1 MPKLSK
7 ILLPI
12 LAGLLAAAITT
23 PAARAS
29 AGQASPRNTRAS
41 ASTARAHPAY
51 SQPGVSPDGKEIA
64 FVSGGDIWTVP
75 ASGGEARLLVADDA
89 TDSRPLYSP
98 DGARLAY
105 VSARGGIGDIY
116 VLTIATGQVI
126 RLTHGD
132 APDGVDGWSRDGKW
146 IYFSS
151 TNHDISYM
159 NDVYRVSVEG
169 GTPMPVAA
177 DRYANEYFAAPS
189 PNGKTVAITARG
201 IVSEQWWRKGHSHLD
216 ESEIWLVHDGATPK
230 YEAVTDGSAK
240 DLWPMWNADGRELYY
255 VSDRSGA
262 QNIWAQAPGG
272 KAREVTQFKAGRVLW
287 PAISADGRTIVFE
300 RHFGIWK
307 LDPAT
312 GRVNEVP
319 VTRRG
324 IPAGPGVEHLRL
336 TDHIED
342 LALSPDGKKV
352 AFVVHGEVF
361 AASAKDGGDAM
372 RVTHT
377 PAEESEVRWAP
388 DSRRVVYVS
397 DRDGVPHLFL
407 YDFATSKETRLTHDT
422 GADAAPRFSPD
433 GKMLAFER
441 GGHELRVMDLETKQE
456 RAIANGHFGRPPFE
470 TEGPLVWSP
479 DGKWIAYIDIAD
491 NLFRNIWAVPVAG
504 GEARPLSFLPDAF
517 SGSVTWSPDGRYVLF
532 NARQRTEMG
541 QIARVDLIPHAPK
554 FREDEFRDLFKETPK
569 TPTGNAKAASMEAAE
584 KASAAP
590 AKPVTIDWNGIRER
604 VSLVPTGLDAGSA
617 VISPDG
623 KWLLLTATVAG
634 QQNLYL
640 YSLDELAKEPRVA
653 RQLTSTPGP
662 KGDAQFS
669 PDGKK
674 IYYLDRG
681 KIQIAT
687 VATHTEKPLAVTA
700 EMDVDFAREK
710 MEMFDEAWTYL
721 RDFYFDPN
729 HNGANWDE
737 VRSEYE
743 PRVAAAANPD
753 EVRRLISLMLGELNG
768 SHLGISGPERPT
780 PVVGRLG
787 VDFDRAEYERDGHLR
802 VTNILPLGPA
812 SLAGG
817 IKEGDYLTAID
828 GHALAPHTNL
838 DALLEYKIGKRVALT
853 MASSADGADAR
864 TVIVQPI
871 ATANE
876 KELLYRQWVER
887 NRAYVE
893 KISDGKLGYVHI
905 PDMEESSLQNF
916 YLDLDTQNRSRE
928 GVVIDIRSN
937 TGGFVNAYALD
948 VLSRR
953 PYLSMTPRDFP
964 TASARSELGQR
975 SLELPTIL
983 VTNQQSLSD
992 AEDFAEG
999 YRSMKLGKVVGEPT
1013 AGWIIYT
1020 SGTRLIDGS
1029 FLRLPFIRVNAAD
1042 GTPMEL
1048 HPRPVD
1054 FLVKRPMGESY
1065 TGHDVQLEAAVRELL
1080 KEISSGA
1087 KQKRETPTSK

>member
-1 MPKLSK
+1 MANVKKYLF
-7 ILLPI
+7 LVT
-12 LAGLLAAAITT
+12 AALVATT
-23 PAARAS
+23 VSARAQKT
-29 AGQASPRNTRAS
+29 GAS
-41 ASTARAHPAY
+41 AASEKACPAY
-51 SQPGVSPDGKEIA
+51 SEPGVSPDGKEIA

-75 ASGGEARLLVADDA
+75 ASGGEARLLVSDMA

-98 DGARLAY
+98 DGTRLAY
-105 VSARGGIGDIY
+105 VSARDGSGNVY
-116 VLTIATGQVI
+116 VLTFATGEVK
-126 RLTHGD
+126 RLTYD
-132 APDGVDGWSRDGKW
+132 DTLDRVDGWSRDGKW

-151 TNHDISYM
+151 ANHNISYM

-169 GTPMPVAA
+169 GTPMAVAA

-189 PNGKTVAITARG
+189 PDGKTVAITARG

-216 ESEIWLVHDGATPK
+216 ESEIWLVRDGATPK

-272 KAREVTQFKAGRVLW
+272 KAREVTQFKTGRVLW

-307 LDPAT
+307 LDT
-312 GRVNEVP
+312 TSGRVNEVAI
-319 VTRRG
+319 TRRG
-324 IPAGPGVEHLRL
+324 IPAGPAVEHLRL
-336 TDHIED
+336 TDHIRD

-352 AFVVHGEVF
+352 AFVAHGEVF

-372 RVTHT
+372 RVTYT
-377 PAEESEVRWAP
+377 PGEESEVRWAP
-388 DSRRVVYVS
+388 DSRRLVYVS

-407 YDFATSKETRLTHDT
+407 YDFATSKETRLTHDS

-433 GKMLAFER
+433 GNMLAFER
-441 GGHELRVMDLETKQE
+441 SGRELRVMDLESKQE
-456 RAIANGHFGRPPFE
+456 RAIASGHFGRPPFE

-504 GEARPLSFLPDAF
+504 GKSRPLSFLPDAF
-517 SGSVTWSPDGRYVLF
+517 SGSVTWSTDGTYVLF

-554 FREDEFRDLFKETPK
+554 FREDEFRDLFKETLK
-569 TPTGNAKAASMEAAE
+569 TPTGNAKAASTEAAE
-584 KASAAP
+584 KANAAP
-590 AKPVTIDWNGIRER
+590 AKPVTIDWDGIRER
-604 VSLVPTGLDAGSA
+604 VSLVPTGLDAGTA

-662 KGDAQFS
+662 KADAQFS
-669 PDGKK
+669 PDGKEV
-674 IYYLDRG
+674 YYLDRG

-687 VATHTEKPLAVTA
+687 VGTHTEKPLAVTA

-710 MEMFDEAWTYL
+710 VEMFDEAWTHL
-721 RDFYFDPN
+721 RDFFFDPN

-743 PRVAAAANPD
+743 PRVEAAANPD

-768 SHLGISGPERPT
+768 SHLGISGAERPQPT
-780 PVVGRLG
+780 VGRIGL
-787 VDFDRAEYERDGHLR
+787 DFDRAEAERSGHLR

-812 SLAGG
+812 ELAGG
-817 IKEGDYLTAID
+817 IKSGEYLTAVD
-828 GHALAPHTNL
+828 GQAIGAHTNL
-838 DALLEYKIGKRVALT
+838 DGLLEHKVGKRVALT
-853 MASSADGADAR
+853 MASSADGADAH
-864 TVIVQPI
+864 TVVVQPV
-871 ATANE
+871 TTSQE

-893 KISDGKLGYVHI
+893 KISGGKLGYVHI
-905 PDMEESSLQNF
+905 PDMGESSLQKF

-964 TASARSELGQR
+964 TAPARSELGQR
-975 SLELPTIL
+975 ALELPTIL
-983 VTNQQSLSD
+983 VTNQHSLSD
-992 AEDFAEG
+992 AEDFTEG

-1020 SGTRLIDGS
+1020 SGTQLIDGS
-1029 FLRLPFIRVNAAD
+1029 SLRLPFIRVNAAD

-1065 TGHDVQLEAAVRELL
+1065 TDHDVQLDTAVRELL
-1080 KEISSGA
+1080 KEIPSSGRP
-1087 KQKRETPTSK
+1087 QM

>member
-1 MPKLSK
+1 MARVKK
-7 ILLPI
+7 YLLVVI
-12 LAGLLAAAITT
+12 AALVATT
-23 PAARAS
+23 VSTRAQRAS
-29 AGQASPRNTRAS
+29 ALAS
-41 ASTARAHPAY
+41 AEKARPAY
-51 SQPGVSPDGKEIA
+51 SEPGVSPDGKEIA

-75 ASGGEARLLVADDA
+75 ASGGEARLLVSDMA

-98 DGARLAY
+98 DGTKLAY
-105 VSARGGIGDIY
+105 VSARDGSGNVY
-116 VLTIATGQVI
+116 VLTFATGEVK
-126 RLTHGD
+126 RLTYD
-132 APDGVDGWSRDGKW
+132 DTLDRVDGWSRDGKW

-169 GTPMPVAA
+169 GTPMAVAA

-189 PNGKTVAITARG
+189 PDGKTVAITARG

-216 ESEIWLVHDGATPK
+216 ESEIWLVRDGAPPK

-262 QNIWAQAPGG
+262 QNIWAQTPGE
-272 KAREVTQFKAGRVLW
+272 KAREVTQFKTGRVLW
-287 PAISADGRTIVFE
+287 PSISVDGRTIVFE

-307 LDPAT
+307 LDTAT
-312 GRVNEVP
+312 GRANEVAI
-319 VTRRG
+319 TRRG
-324 IPAGPGVEHLRL
+324 IPAGPAVEHLRL
-336 TDHIED
+336 TDHIRD
-342 LALSPDGKKV
+342 LALSPDDKKV
-352 AFVVHGEVF
+352 AFVAHGEVF

-372 RVTHT
+372 RVTYT
-377 PAEESEVRWAP
+377 PAEESEVRWAR
-388 DSRRVVYVS
+388 DSRRLVYVS

-407 YDFATSKETRLTHDT
+407 YDFATSKETQLTHDT
-422 GADAAPRFSPD
+422 GADAALRFSPD

-441 GGHELRVMDLETKQE
+441 SGRELRVMDLESKQE
-456 RAIANGHFGRPPFE
+456 RAIASGHFGRPPFE

-491 NLFRNIWAVPVAG
+491 NLFRNVWAVPVAG
-504 GEARPLSFLPDAF
+504 GEARPVSFLPDVF
-517 SGSVTWSPDGRYVLF
+517 SGSVAWSPDGTYVLF
-532 NARQRTEMG
+532 NAGQRTEMG

-569 TPTGNAKAASMEAAE
+569 SPAGNAKTAAADADE
-584 KASAAP
+584 KAKVTP
-590 AKPVTIDWNGIRER
+590 AKPVTIDWDGIRDR
-604 VSLVPTGLDAGSA
+604 ASLVETGLDAGSET
-617 VISPDG
+617 ISPDG
-623 KWLLLTATVAG
+623 KWLLLNASVAG
-634 QQNLYL
+634 QENLYL
-640 YSLDELAKEPRVA
+640 YSLDELSKEPRVA

-662 KGDAQFS
+662 KADAQFS
-669 PDGKK
+669 PDGKEV
-674 IYYLDRG
+674 YYLDRG
-681 KIQIAT
+681 TIQ
-687 VATHTEKPLAVTA
+687 VATIESHQTKPLAVSA

-710 MEMFDEAWTYL
+710 VEMFDEAWTYL
-721 RDFYFDPN
+721 RDFFFDAN
-729 HNGANWDE
+729 HNGANWNE

-743 PRVAAAANPD
+743 PRVEAAANPD
-753 EVRRLISLMLGELNG
+753 EVRRFISLMLGELNG
-768 SHLGISGPERPT
+768 SHLGISGAERAQPT
-780 PVVGRLG
+780 VGRIGL
-787 VDFDRAEYERDGHLR
+787 DFDRAEAESSGHLR

-812 SLAGG
+812 ELAGG
-817 IKEGDYLTAID
+817 IKTGEYLTAVD
-828 GHALAPHTNL
+828 GLAIGAHTNL
-838 DALLEYKIGKRVALT
+838 DALLEHKIGKRVALT
-853 MASSADGADAR
+853 MASSADGAEAR
-864 TVIVQPI
+864 TVIVQPV
-871 ATANE
+871 TTSQE
-876 KELLYRQWVER
+876 KELLYHQWVER
-887 NRAYVE
+887 NRAYVD
-893 KISDGKLGYVHI
+893 KISNGKLGYVHI
-905 PDMEESSLQNF
+905 PDMGESSLQNF

-964 TASARSELGQR
+964 TAPARSELGQR

-983 VTNQQSLSD
+983 VTNQHSLSD
-992 AEDFAEG
+992 AEDFTEG

-1020 SGTRLIDGS
+1020 SGTQLIDGS
-1029 FLRLPFIRVNAAD
+1029 FLRLPFIRITAAD

-1065 TGHDVQLEAAVRELL
+1065 TDHDVQLDTAVRELL
-1080 KEISSGA
+1080 KEIPNSA
-1087 KQKRETPTSK
+1087 RPQM

>member
-1 MPKLSK
+1 MANVKRYLFLVTAVLFATTVS
-7 ILLPI
+7 
-12 LAGLLAAAITT
+12 AGAQKTG
-23 PAARAS
+23 AS
-29 AGQASPRNTRAS
+29 AATEK
-41 ASTARAHPAY
+41 ARPAY
-51 SQPGVSPDGKEIA
+51 SEPGVSPDGKEIA

-75 ASGGEARLLVADDA
+75 ASGGEARLLVSDMA
-89 TDSRPLYSP
+89 TDARPLYSP
-98 DGARLAY
+98 EGTRLAY
-105 VSARGGIGDIY
+105 VSTRDGGGNVY
-116 VLTIATGQVI
+116 MLTFATGEVK
-126 RLTHGD
+126 RLTYDD
-132 APDGVDGWSRDGKW
+132 ALDRVDGWSRDGKW

-151 TNHDISYM
+151 ANHDISYM

-169 GTPMPVAA
+169 GTPMAVAA

-189 PNGKTVAITARG
+189 PDGKTVAITARG

-216 ESEIWLVHDGATPK
+216 ESEIWLMRDGATPK

-262 QNIWAQAPGG
+262 QNIWVQPVGG
-272 KAREVTQFKAGRVLW
+272 KAREVTQFKTGRVLW
-287 PAISADGRTIVFE
+287 PSISADARTIVFE

-307 LDPAT
+307 LDTAS
-312 GRVNEVP
+312 GRVNEV
-319 VTRRG
+319 VITRRG
-324 IPAGPGVEHLRL
+324 IPAGPAVEHLQL
-336 TDHIED
+336 TDHIRD

-352 AFVVHGEVF
+352 AFVAHGEVF

-372 RVTHT
+372 RVTYT
-377 PAEESEVRWAP
+377 PGEESEVRWAP
-388 DSRRVVYVS
+388 DSRRLVYVS

-407 YDFATSKETRLTHDT
+407 YDFTTGKETRLTHDS
-422 GADAAPRFSPD
+422 GADAVPRFSAD

-441 GGHELRVMDLETKQE
+441 DGRELRVMDLGTKQE
-456 RAIANGHFGRPPFE
+456 RAIASGHFGRPPLE

-491 NLFRNIWAVPVAG
+491 NLFRNVWAAPVGG
-504 GEARPLSFLPDAF
+504 GEARPVSFLPDVF
-517 SGSVTWSPDGRYVLF
+517 SGSVAWSPDGTYVLF
-532 NARQRTEMG
+532 SAGQRTEMG

-569 TPTGNAKAASMEAAE
+569 TPTGNAKTAAGNADE
-584 KASAAP
+584 KAKTTP
-590 AKPVTIDWNGIRER
+590 AKPVTIDWDGIRDR
-604 VSLVPTGLDAGSA
+604 VSLVATGLDAGSET
-617 VISPDG
+617 ISADG
-623 KWLLLTATVAG
+623 KWLLFTASVAG
-634 QQNLYL
+634 QENLYL

-662 KGDAQFS
+662 KADAQFS
-669 PDGKK
+669 PDGKEV
-674 IYYLDRG
+674 YYLDRG

-710 MEMFDEAWTYL
+710 VEMFDEAWTYL
-721 RDFYFDPN
+721 RDFFFDPN
-729 HNGANWDE
+729 HNGANWNE

-743 PRVAAAANPD
+743 PRVEAAANPD

-768 SHLGISGPERPT
+768 SHLGISGAERPQPT
-780 PVVGRLG
+780 VGRIGL
-787 VDFDRAEYERDGHLR
+787 DFDRAEAESSGHLR
-802 VTNILPLGPA
+802 VTTILPMGPA
-812 SLAGG
+812 QLAGG
-817 IKEGDYLTAID
+817 IKSGEYLTAVD
-828 GHALAPHTNL
+828 GQAIGAHTNL
-838 DALLEYKIGKRVALT
+838 DALLEHKIGKRVALT
-853 MASSADGADAR
+853 MASSAEGADAR
-864 TVIVQPI
+864 TVIVQPV
-871 ATANE
+871 TTSQE
-876 KELLYRQWVER
+876 KELLYHQWVER

-893 KISDGKLGYVHI
+893 KISGGKLGYVHI
-905 PDMEESSLQNF
+905 PDMGERSLQNF

-964 TASARSELGQR
+964 TAPARSELGQR

-992 AEDFAEG
+992 AEDFTEG

-1020 SGTRLIDGS
+1020 SGTQLIDGS
-1029 FLRLPFIRVNAAD
+1029 FLRLPFIRITAAD

-1065 TGHDVQLEAAVRELL
+1065 TDRDVQLDTAVRELL
-1080 KEISSGA
+1080 KEIPNSA
-1087 KQKRETPTSK
+1087 RPRM

>member
-1 MPKLSK
+1 MASVKK
-7 ILLPI
+7 YLLLVI
-12 LAGLLAAAITT
+12 AALVATT
-23 PAARAS
+23 VPAHAQKTSAS
-29 AGQASPRNTRAS
+29 APTEK
-41 ASTARAHPAY
+41 ARPAY
-51 SQPGVSPDGKEIA
+51 SEPGVSPDGKEIA
-64 FVSGGDIWTVP
+64 FISGGDIWTVP
-75 ASGGEARLLVADDA
+75 ASGGEARLLVSDTA

-98 DGARLAY
+98 DGTRLAY
-105 VSARGGIGDIY
+105 VSARDGSGNVY
-116 VLTIATGQVI
+116 MLTFATGEVK
-126 RLTHGD
+126 RLTYD
-132 APDGVDGWSRDGKW
+132 DTLDRVDGWSRDGKW

-151 TNHDISYM
+151 ANHDISYM
-159 NDVYRVSVEG
+159 NDVYRVSVDG
-169 GTPMPVAA
+169 GTPMAVAA

-189 PNGKTVAITARG
+189 PDGKTVAITARG

-216 ESEIWLVHDGATPK
+216 ESEIWLVRDGATPR

-240 DLWPMWNADGRELYY
+240 DLWPMWSADGRELYY
-255 VSDRSGA
+255 ASDRSGA
-262 QNIWAQAPGG
+262 QNIWAQPVGG

-287 PAISADGRTIVFE
+287 PAISNDGRTIVFE

-307 LDPAT
+307 LDTGT
-312 GRVNEVP
+312 GRVNEVAI
-319 VTRRG
+319 TRRG
-324 IPAGPGVEHLRL
+324 IPAGPAVEHLRL
-336 TDHIED
+336 TDHIRD

-352 AFVVHGEVF
+352 AFVAHGEVF

-372 RVTHT
+372 RVTYT
-377 PAEESEVRWAP
+377 PGEESEVRWAP
-388 DSRRVVYVS
+388 DSRRLVYVS

-407 YDFATSKETRLTHDT
+407 YDFATSKETRLTHDS
-422 GADAAPRFSPD
+422 GADAAPRFSAD

-441 GGHELRVMDLETKQE
+441 DGRELRVMDLESKQE
-456 RAIANGHFGRPPFE
+456 RAIASGHFGRPPFE

-491 NLFRNIWAVPVAG
+491 NLFRNIWAVPVTG
-504 GEARPLSFLPDAF
+504 GKARPLSFLPDAF
-517 SGSVTWSPDGRYVLF
+517 SGSVTWGTDGTYVLF

-569 TPTGNAKAASMEAAE
+569 TPTGNAKAASTEATE
-584 KASAAP
+584 KANAAP
-590 AKPVTIDWNGIRER
+590 AKPVTIDWNGIRDR
-604 VSLVPTGLDAGSA
+604 VSLIPTGLDAGTA

-640 YSLDELAKEPRVA
+640 YSLNELAKEPRVA

-662 KGDAQFS
+662 KADAQFS
-669 PDGKK
+669 PDGKEV
-674 IYYLDRG
+674 YYLDRG

-710 MEMFDEAWTYL
+710 VEMFDEAWTYL
-721 RDFYFDPN
+721 RDFFFDPN

-743 PRVAAAANPD
+743 PRVEAAANPD

-768 SHLGISGPERPT
+768 SHLGISGAERPQ
-780 PVVGRLG
+780 PSVGRIGL
-787 VDFDRAEYERDGHLR
+787 DFDRAEAESSGHLR

-812 SLAGG
+812 ELAGG
-817 IKEGDYLTAID
+817 IKTGEYLTAVD
-828 GHALAPHTNL
+828 GQAIGAHSNL
-838 DALLEYKIGKRVALT
+838 DALLEHKIGKRVALT

-864 TVIVQPI
+864 TVIVQPV
-871 ATANE
+871 TTSQE
-876 KELLYRQWVER
+876 KELLYHQWVEK

-893 KISDGKLGYVHI
+893 KISGGKLGYVHI
-905 PDMEESSLQNF
+905 PDMGESSLQNF

-964 TASARSELGQR
+964 TAPARSELGQR

-983 VTNQQSLSD
+983 VTNQHSLSD
-992 AEDFAEG
+992 AEDFTEG

-1020 SGTRLIDGS
+1020 SGTQLIDGS

-1065 TGHDVQLEAAVRELL
+1065 TEHDVQLDTAVRELL
-1080 KEISSGA
+1080 KQISA
-1087 KQKRETPTSK
+1087 K

>member
-1 MPKLSK
+1 MANVKKYLW
-7 ILLPI
+7 LG
-12 LAGLLAAAITT
+12 LAGILTATLST
-23 PAARAS
+23 RAVD
-29 AGQASPRNTRAS
+29 ASPRRAS
-41 ASTARAHPAY
+41 EAASAMKEKARPAF
-51 SQPGVSPDGKEIA
+51 SQPSVSPDGKEIA
-64 FVSGGDIWTVP
+64 FVSGGNVWTVP
-75 ASGGEARLLVADDA
+75 ATGGEARLLVSDMA

-98 DGARLAY
+98 DGTRLAY
-105 VSARGGIGDIY
+105 VSERSGSGNVYI
-116 VLTIATGQVI
+116 LTFATGEVK
-126 RLTHGD
+126 RLTHD
-132 APDGVDGWSRDGKW
+132 DDLNGVDGWSRDGKW

-151 TNHDISYM
+151 ANHDISYM

-169 GTPMPVAA
+169 GTPMAVAA

-189 PNGKTVAITARG
+189 PDGKTVAITARG
-201 IVSEQWWRKGHSHLD
+201 IVSAQWWRKGHSHLD
-216 ESEIWLVHDGATPK
+216 ESEIWLVRDGATPK

-262 QNIWAQAPGG
+262 QNIWAQAVGG
-272 KAREVTQFKAGRVLW
+272 KAREVTQFKTGRVLW
-287 PAISADGRTIVFE
+287 PAISADGRAIVFE

-307 LDPAT
+307 LDTAT
-312 GRVNEVP
+312 GRVNEVAI
-319 VTRRG
+319 TRRG
-324 IPAGPGVEHLRL
+324 IPAGPATEHLRL
-336 TDHIED
+336 TDHIRD

-352 AFVVHGEVF
+352 AFVAHGEVF

-372 RVTHT
+372 RVTFT
-377 PAEESEVRWAP
+377 PTEESQVRWAP
-388 DSRRVVYVS
+388 DSRRLVYVS

-407 YDFATSKETRLTHDT
+407 YDFATSKETRLTHDA

-441 GGHELRVMDLETKQE
+441 GGHELRVMDLESKQE
-456 RAIANGHFGRPPFE
+456 HAIATGHFGRPPFE
-470 TEGPLVWSP
+470 TEGPFVWSP
-479 DGKWIAYIDIAD
+479 DGKWIAYIDVAD

-504 GEARPLSFLPDAF
+504 GEARPVSFLPDVF
-517 SGSVTWSPDGRYVLF
+517 SGSVAWSPDGAYVLF
-532 NARQRTEMG
+532 NATQRTEMG

-569 TPTGNAKAASMEAAE
+569 SPTGNTKAAAADTDE
-584 KASAAP
+584 KTKSTP
-590 AKPVTIDWNGIRER
+590 VKPVTIDWDGIRER

-617 VISPDG
+617 TISPDG
-623 KWLLLTATVAG
+623 KWLLLNASVAG
-634 QQNLYL
+634 QENLYL

-662 KGDAQFS
+662 KADAQFS
-669 PDGKK
+669 PDGKEVF
-674 IYYLDRG
+674 YLDRG
-681 KIQIAT
+681 TIQVVT
-687 VATHTEKPLAVTA
+687 VESHQVKPLAVSA
-700 EMDVDFAREK
+700 EMDVDFTREK
-710 MEMFDEAWTYL
+710 VEMFEEAWTYL
-721 RDFYFDPN
+721 RDFFFDPN

-743 PRVAAAANPD
+743 PRVEAAANPD

-768 SHLGISGPERPT
+768 SHLGISSPERSQPT
-780 PVVGRLG
+780 VGRIGL
-787 VDFDRAEYERDGHLR
+787 DFDRAEAESSGRLR

-812 SLAGG
+812 ELAGG
-817 IKEGDYLTAID
+817 IKSGEYLIAVDGQAIE
-828 GHALAPHTNL
+828 AHTNL
-838 DALLEYKIGKRVALT
+838 NALLEHKIGKRVALT
-853 MASSADGADAR
+853 MAFSADGADAR
-864 TVIVQPI
+864 TVIVQPV
-871 ATANE
+871 TTSQE
-876 KELLYRQWVER
+876 KELLYHQWVETK
-887 NRAYVE
+887 RAYVE
-893 KISDGKLGYVHI
+893 KISNGKLGYVHI
-905 PDMEESSLQNF
+905 PDMGESSLQNF

-975 SLELPTIL
+975 ALELPTIL
-983 VTNQQSLSD
+983 VTNQHSLSD
-992 AEDFAEG
+992 AEDFTEG

-1020 SGTRLIDGS
+1020 SGTQLIDGS
-1029 FLRLPFIRVNAAD
+1029 FLRLPFIRITAAD

-1065 TGHDVQLEAAVRELL
+1065 TNDDAQLDTAVRELL
-1080 KEISSGA
+1080 KEIPNSTRA
-1087 KQKRETPTSK
+1087 QK

>member
-1 MPKLSK
+1 MANVKKYLFLVTAALFATTVS
-7 ILLPI
+7 
-12 LAGLLAAAITT
+12 AGAQKTG
-23 PAARAS
+23 AS
-29 AGQASPRNTRAS
+29 AATEK
-41 ASTARAHPAY
+41 ARPAY
-51 SQPGVSPDGKEIA
+51 SEPGVSPDGKEIA

-75 ASGGEARLLVADDA
+75 ASGGEARLLVSDMA

-98 DGARLAY
+98 DGTRLAY
-105 VSARGGIGDIY
+105 VSAREGSGNVY
-116 VLTIATGQVI
+116 MLTFATGEVKK
-126 RLTHGD
+126 LTYD
-132 APDGVDGWSRDGKW
+132 DTLDRVDGWSHDGKW

-151 TNHDISYM
+151 ANHDISYM

-169 GTPMPVAA
+169 GTPMAVAA

-189 PNGKTVAITARG
+189 PDGKTVAITARG

-216 ESEIWLVHDGATPK
+216 ESEIWLVRDGATPK
-230 YEAVTDGSAK
+230 YEAMTDGSAK

-262 QNIWAQAPGG
+262 QNIWAQPVGG
-272 KAREVTQFKAGRVLW
+272 KAREVTQFKTGRVLW
-287 PAISADGRTIVFE
+287 PSISLDGRTIVFE

-307 LDPAT
+307 LDTAS
-312 GRVNEVP
+312 GRANEVAI
-319 VTRRG
+319 TRRG
-324 IPAGPGVEHLRL
+324 IPAGPAVEHLRL
-336 TDHIED
+336 TDHIRD

-352 AFVVHGEVF
+352 AFVAHGEVF

-372 RVTHT
+372 RVTYT

-388 DSRRVVYVS
+388 DSRRLVYVS

-407 YDFATSKETRLTHDT
+407 YDFATSKETRLTHDA

-441 GGHELRVMDLETKQE
+441 DGRELRVMDLESKQE
-456 RAIANGHFGRPPFE
+456 RAIASGHFGRPPFE

-491 NLFRNIWAVPVAG
+491 NLFRNVWAVPVAG
-504 GEARPLSFLPDAF
+504 GEARSVSFLPDVF
-517 SGSVTWSPDGRYVLF
+517 SGSVAWSPDGTYVLF
-532 NARQRTEMG
+532 NAGQRTEMS
-541 QIARVDLIPHAPK
+541 QIARVDLVPHAPK

-569 TPTGNAKAASMEAAE
+569 SPTGNAKTVPGDADE
-584 KASAAP
+584 KAKATP
-590 AKPVTIDWNGIRER
+590 AKPVTIDWDGIRDR
-604 VSLVPTGLDAGSA
+604 VSLVATGLDAGSET
-617 VISPDG
+617 ISADG
-623 KWLLLTATVAG
+623 KWLLLTASVAG
-634 QQNLYL
+634 QENLYL
-640 YSLDELAKEPRVA
+640 YSLDELLKEPRVA

-662 KGDAQFS
+662 KADAQFS
-669 PDGKK
+669 PDGKEV
-674 IYYLDRG
+674 YYLDRG
-681 KIQIAT
+681 KIQIGT

-710 MEMFDEAWTYL
+710 VEMFDEAWTYL
-721 RDFYFDPN
+721 RDFFFDAN
-729 HNGANWDE
+729 HNGANWNE

-743 PRVAAAANPD
+743 PRVEAAANPD

-768 SHLGISGPERPT
+768 SHLGISGAERSQPT
-780 PVVGRLG
+780 VGRIGL
-787 VDFDRAEYERDGHLR
+787 DFDRAEAESSGHLR

-812 SLAGG
+812 ELAGE
-817 IKEGDYLTAID
+817 IKTGEYLTVVDGQAI
-828 GHALAPHTNL
+828 GAHTNL
-838 DALLEYKIGKRVALT
+838 HALLEHKIGKRVALT

-864 TVIVQPI
+864 TVIVQPV
-871 ATANE
+871 TTSQE
-876 KELLYRQWVER
+876 KELLYHQWVER

-893 KISDGKLGYVHI
+893 KISGGKLGYVHI
-905 PDMEESSLQNF
+905 PDMGERSLQNF

-964 TASARSELGQR
+964 TAPARSELGQR

-992 AEDFAEG
+992 AEDFTEG

-1020 SGTRLIDGS
+1020 SGTQLIDGS
-1029 FLRLPFIRVNAAD
+1029 FLRLPFIRITAAD

-1065 TGHDVQLEAAVRELL
+1065 TDHDAQLDMAVRELL
-1080 KEISSGA
+1080 KEIPN
-1087 KQKRETPTSK
+1087 KERPQM

>member
-1 MPKLSK
+1 MARVKK
-7 ILLPI
+7 YLLVVI
-12 LAGLLAAAITT
+12 AALVATT
-23 PAARAS
+23 VSTRAQRAS
-29 AGQASPRNTRAS
+29 AL
-41 ASTARAHPAY
+41 ASTEKARPAY
-51 SQPGVSPDGKEIA
+51 SEPGVSPDGKEIA

-75 ASGGEARLLVADDA
+75 ASGGEARLLVSDMA

-98 DGARLAY
+98 DGTKLAY
-105 VSARGGIGDIY
+105 VSAHDGSGNVY
-116 VLTIATGQVI
+116 VLTFATGEVK
-126 RLTHGD
+126 RLTYD
-132 APDGVDGWSRDGKW
+132 DTLDRVDGWSHDGKW

-151 TNHDISYM
+151 ANHDISYM

-169 GTPMPVAA
+169 GTPMAVAA

-189 PNGKTVAITARG
+189 PDGKTVAITARG

-216 ESEIWLVHDGATPK
+216 ESEIWLVRDGSTPK

-262 QNIWAQAPGG
+262 QNIWAQTPGG
-272 KAREVTQFKAGRVLW
+272 KAREVTQFKTGRVLW
-287 PAISADGRTIVFE
+287 PSISVDGRTIVFE

-307 LDPAT
+307 LDTAT
-312 GRVNEVP
+312 GRANEVAI
-319 VTRRG
+319 TRRG
-324 IPAGPGVEHLRL
+324 IPAGPAVEHLRL
-336 TDHIED
+336 TDHIRD

-352 AFVVHGEVF
+352 AFVAHGEVF

-372 RVTHT
+372 RVTYT

-388 DSRRVVYVS
+388 DSRRLVYVS

-407 YDFATSKETRLTHDT
+407 YDFATSKETQLTHDT
-422 GADAAPRFSPD
+422 GADAALRFSPD

-441 GGHELRVMDLETKQE
+441 SGRELRVMDLESKQE
-456 RAIANGHFGRPPFE
+456 RAIASGHFGRPPFE

-491 NLFRNIWAVPVAG
+491 NLFRNVWAVPVAG
-504 GEARPLSFLPDAF
+504 GEARPVSFLPDVF
-517 SGSVTWSPDGRYVLF
+517 SGSVAWSPDGTYVLF
-532 NARQRTEMG
+532 NAGQRTEMG

-569 TPTGNAKAASMEAAE
+569 SPAGNAKTAAVDADE
-584 KASAAP
+584 KAKATP
-590 AKPVTIDWNGIRER
+590 AKPVTIDWDGIRDR
-604 VSLVPTGLDAGSA
+604 ASLVETGLDAGSET
-617 VISPDG
+617 ISPDG
-623 KWLLLTATVAG
+623 KWLLLNASVAG
-634 QQNLYL
+634 QESLYL
-640 YSLDELAKEPRVA
+640 YSLDELSKEPRVA

-662 KGDAQFS
+662 KSDAQFS
-669 PDGKK
+669 PDGKEV
-674 IYYLDRG
+674 YYLDRG
-681 KIQIAT
+681 TIQVAT
-687 VATHTEKPLAVTA
+687 VESHQAKPLAITA

-710 MEMFDEAWTYL
+710 KEMFDEAWTYL
-721 RDFYFDPN
+721 RDFFFDAN
-729 HNGANWDE
+729 HNGANWNE

-743 PRVAAAANPD
+743 PRVEAAANPD

-768 SHLGISGPERPT
+768 SHLGISGAERPQPT
-780 PVVGRLG
+780 VGRIGL
-787 VDFDRAEYERDGHLR
+787 DFDRAEAESSGHLR

-812 SLAGG
+812 ELAGG
-817 IKEGDYLTAID
+817 IKTGEYLTAVD
-828 GHALAPHTNL
+828 GLAIGAHTNL
-838 DALLEYKIGKRVALT
+838 DALLEHKIGKRVALT
-853 MASSADGADAR
+853 MASSADGAEAR
-864 TVIVQPI
+864 TVIVQPV
-871 ATANE
+871 TTSQE
-876 KELLYRQWVER
+876 KELLYHQWVER
-887 NRAYVE
+887 NRAYVD
-893 KISDGKLGYVHI
+893 KISNGKLGYVHI
-905 PDMEESSLQNF
+905 PDMGESSLQNF

-964 TASARSELGQR
+964 TAPARSELGQR

-983 VTNQQSLSD
+983 VTNQHSLSD
-992 AEDFAEG
+992 AEDFTEG

-1020 SGTRLIDGS
+1020 SGTQLIDGS
-1029 FLRLPFIRVNAAD
+1029 FLRLPFIRITAAD

-1065 TGHDVQLEAAVRELL
+1065 TDHDVQLDTAVRELL
-1080 KEISSGA
+1080 KEIPNSA
-1087 KQKRETPTSK
+1087 RPQM

>member
-1 MPKLSK
+1 MPNLKK
-7 ILLPI
+7 YLLCVP
-12 LAGLLAAAITT
+12 AAFLAAALLT
-23 PAARAS
+23 PLVNSSPRSANPDTAAEQAAR
-29 AGQASPRNTRAS
+29 
-41 ASTARAHPAY
+41 PAF
-51 SQPGVSPDGKEIA
+51 SQPAISPDGKEIA

-75 ASGGEARLLVADDA
+75 SSGGEARLLISDLA

-105 VSARGGIGDIY
+105 VSVHGGIGDIY
-116 VLTIATGQVI
+116 VFTFASGQVT
-126 RLTHGD
+126 RLTYGD
-132 APDGVDGWSRDGKW
+132 APDGVDGWSRDNKW

-159 NDVYRVSVEG
+159 NDVYRVSAAG

-189 PNGKTVAITARG
+189 PDGKTVAITARG
-201 IVSEQWWRKGHSHLD
+201 IVSAQWWRKGHSHLD
-216 ESEIWLVHDGATPK
+216 ESEIWLVHDGPTPK

-240 DLWPMWNADGRELYY
+240 DLWPMWSADGHELYY

-262 QNIWAQAPGG
+262 QNIWAQPIGG
-272 KAREVTQFKAGRVLW
+272 KAREVTRLKAGRVLW
-287 PAISADGRTIVFE
+287 PAISNNGRTIVFE

-307 LDPAT
+307 LDTAT
-312 GRVNEVP
+312 GRVTQVSI
-319 VTRRG
+319 TRRG
-324 IPAGPGVEHLRL
+324 IPSGPAVEHLRL
-336 TDHIED
+336 TDHITD

-372 RVTHT
+372 RATFT
-377 PAEESEVRWAP
+377 PAEESGVRWAP
-388 DSRRVVYVS
+388 DSRHLVYIS
-397 DRDGVPHLFL
+397 DRDGTPHLFL
-407 YDFATSKETRLTHDT
+407 YDFVSGKETRLTHNA

-441 GGHELRVMDLETKQE
+441 AGRELRVMDLASKQE
-456 RAIANGHFGRPPFE
+456 RVLASGHFGRPPFE
-470 TEGPLVWSP
+470 TDGPLVWSP

-491 NLFRNIWAVPVAG
+491 NMFRNIWAVPVAG
-504 GEARPLSFLPDAF
+504 GSPRPVSFLPDVF
-517 SGSVTWSPDGRYVLF
+517 SGSVAWSPDGTYILLTTT
-532 NARQRTEMG
+532 QRTEPG

-569 TPTGNAKAASMEAAE
+569 NPGGTARPAPLNAAE
-584 KASAAP
+584 SAKP
-590 AKPVTIDWNGIRER
+590 KRIKPVTIDWNGIRDR
-604 VSLVPTGLDAGSA
+604 VSLIPDGLDADSE

-623 KWLLLTATVAG
+623 KWLLVTANLAG
-634 QQNLYL
+634 QRNLYL
-640 YSLDELAKEPRVA
+640 YSLDELAKRPRVA

-662 KGDAQFS
+662 KVDAQFS
-669 PDGKK
+669 PDGKEV
-674 IYYLDRG
+674 YYLDRG
-681 KIQIAT
+681 KVQIVG
-687 VATHTEKPLAVTA
+687 VATGKVHPLAVTA
-700 EMDVDFAREK
+700 EMNVDFAREK
-710 MEMFDEAWTYL
+710 IEMFDEAWTYL

-729 HNGANWDE
+729 HNGANWNE
-737 VRSEYE
+737 VRTEYE

-768 SHLGISGPERPT
+768 SHLGISGPDQPKPT
-780 PVVGRLG
+780 VGRLG
-787 VDFDRAEYERDGHLR
+787 MDFDRAEYESTGHLR
-802 VTNILPLGPA
+802 VTSILPLGPA
-812 SLAGG
+812 ALAGG
-817 IKEGDYLTAID
+817 IVAGDYLTAVD
-828 GHALAPHTNL
+828 GHAIAPHTNL
-838 DALLEYKIGKRVALT
+838 DALLDYKIGKRVALT
-853 MASSADGADAR
+853 IATSPGGANASQK
-864 TVIVQPI
+864 IVQPI
-871 ATANE
+871 STASQ

-893 KISDGKLGYVHI
+893 KISGGKLGYVHI
-905 PDMEESSLQNF
+905 PDMEASSLQNF
-916 YLDLDTQNRSRE
+916 YLDLDTQNRSRQ

-953 PYLSMTPRDFP
+953 PYLEMTPRDFP
-964 TASARSELGQR
+964 TASARSDLGQR

-992 AEDFAEG
+992 AEDFTEG

-1029 FLRLPFIRVNAAD
+1029 FLRLPFIRINAAD
-1042 GTPMEL
+1042 GTPMEM

-1054 FLVKRPMGESY
+1054 FFVKRPMGESY
-1065 TGHDVQLEAAVRELL
+1065 TNHDVQLEMAVRQLL
-1080 KEISSGA
+1080 KQISSGA
-1087 KQKRETPTSK
+1087 RP

>member
-1 MPKLSK
+1 MTRCEIPKVTR
-7 ILLPI
+7 ILLPV
-12 LAGLLAAAITT
+12 LAGLLTASIAT
-23 PAARAS
+23 PATKTYQGHAS
-29 AGQASPRNTRAS
+29 AS
-41 ASTARAHPAY
+41 ASTEKARPAY
-51 SQPGVSPDGKEIA
+51 SEPGVSPDGKEIA

-75 ASGGEARLLVADDA
+75 AAGGEARLLVADDA

-126 RLTHGD
+126 RLTYDD

-169 GTPMPVAA
+169 GTPMAVAA
-177 DRYANEYFAAPS
+177 DRYANEYFAAPA
-189 PNGKTVAITARG
+189 PDGKTIAITARG

-230 YEAVTDGSAK
+230 YGAVTDGSAK

-272 KAREVTQFKAGRVLW
+272 KAHEVTQFKTGRVLW

-307 LDPAT
+307 LDT
-312 GRVNEVP
+312 RTSRVNEVP
-319 VTRRG
+319 ITRRG
-324 IPAGPGVEHLRL
+324 IPAGPAVEHLRL

-352 AFVVHGEVF
+352 AFVTHGEVF

-372 RVTHT
+372 RVTFT
-377 PAEESEVRWAP
+377 PAEESQVRWAP
-388 DSRRVVYVS
+388 DSRRLVYVS

-407 YDFATSKETRLTHDT
+407 YDFATSKETRLTHGA

-456 RAIANGHFGRPPFE
+456 YAIASGHFGRPPFE

-504 GEARPLSFLPDAF
+504 GETRPLSFLPDAF
-517 SGSVTWSPDGRYVLF
+517 SGSVTWSPDGTYVLF

-569 TPTGNAKAASMEAAE
+569 TPTGNAKGAPTEAAG

-590 AKPVTIDWNGIRER
+590 AKPVMIDWNGLRER
-604 VSLVPTGLDAGSA
+604 VSLLPTGLDAGTS

-662 KGDAQFS
+662 KDDAQFS
-669 PDGKK
+669 PDGKE

-687 VATHTEKPLAVTA
+687 VATHAEKPLAVTA

-710 MEMFDEAWTYL
+710 VEMFDEAWTYL

-743 PRVAAAANPD
+743 PRVEAAANPD

-768 SHLGISGPERPT
+768 SHLGISGPERPA
-780 PVVGRLG
+780 PVVGKLG
-787 VDFDRAEYERDGHLR
+787 MDFDRAEYEHDGHLR

-817 IKEGDYLTAID
+817 IKAGDYLTAVD
-828 GHALAPHTNL
+828 GHAIGAHTNL

-853 MASSADGADAR
+853 TASSADGADAR
-864 TVIVQPI
+864 TVVVQPI
-871 ATANE
+871 ATSNE
-876 KELLYRQWVER
+876 KGLLYRQWVER

-893 KISDGKLGYVHI
+893 KISGGKLGYVHI
-905 PDMEESSLQNF
+905 PDMSENSLQNF

-964 TASARSELGQR
+964 TAPARSELGQR

-992 AEDFAEG
+992 AEDFTEG

-1042 GTPMEL
+1042 GTPMEM

-1065 TGHDVQLEAAVRELL
+1065 TDHDVQLYAAVRELL
-1080 KEISSGA
+1080 KQISA
-1087 KQKRETPTSK
+1087 K